1 MDCSIRIDRHL
12 IRAAGGSIRHA
23 LVSIVAPQAPPKA
36 GREPL
41 HVSLVLDRSGSMGG
55 QKIVLAREAV
65 RQALQALHPADRFS
79 LVVYDEEITT
89 VVESVKATAEARR
102 NAMAK
107 LARIDAR
114 GSTDLHGGWRAGCD
128 QLASH
133 LGADQVG
140 RCLLLTDGQANVGI
154 ADPAE
159 LAAVASAARKDR
171 RIATSTFGVG
181 EDFDERL
188 LRGMADGSGGR
199 FYFVEQPAQIPDL
212 LTSELGELLQV
223 VARAACLRLQLPKG
237 VEAAPLNALGTSAV
251 PGGIQIRLGDLVSG
265 QQLDVVVALKFPAGH
280 AGDTVAV
287 QFGLSDRD
295 GALATAPQAL
305 GWSYA
310 ADRAHKAQ
318 PREVIVDRE
327 VARLYAAR
335 ARAEALEL
343 NREGKYKEARAIL
356 EKTARRIDAY
366 AGGDG
371 ELEAIAEGLRGEGSD
386 YARSMNAKD
395 QKAALLPVLQ
405 HQHEPDA
412 GRESEEVR
420 GPVPAS

>member
-1 MDCSIRIDRHL
+1 MDYSIRIDRHL

-41 HVSLVLDRSGSMGG
+41 HLSLVLDRSGSMGG

-65 RQALQALHPADRFS
+65 RLALQALRPADRFS
-79 LVVYDEEITT
+79 LVVYDEAITT
-89 VVESVKATAEARR
+89 VVESTKATAEARR
-102 NAMAK
+102 NAMVK

-128 QLASH
+128 QLAAH
-133 LGADQVG
+133 LGAGQVG

-159 LAAVASAARKDR
+159 LAALAGAARKDR

-188 LRGMADGSGGR
+188 LRGMADASGGR
-199 FYFVEQPAQIPDL
+199 FYYIERPAQIPDL
-212 LTSELGELLQV
+212 LTSELGELLEV
-223 VARAACLRLQLPKG
+223 VARNVCLWLRLPEG
-237 VEAAPLNALGTSAV
+237 VEVAPLNALDSAAV
-251 PGGIQIRLGDLVSG
+251 GRDIQIRLGDLVSG
-265 QQLDVVVALKFPAGH
+265 QQLDVVVALKFPKGH

-287 QFGLSDRD
+287 EFGLAELE
-295 GALATAPQAL
+295 GALVAPRRAI
-305 GWSYA
+305 GWSYGA
-310 ADRAHKAQ
+310 ARSVTGQ
-318 PREVIVDRE
+318 PREVIVDRA

-343 NREGKYKEARAIL
+343 NRAGKYKEARAIL

-371 ELEAIAEGLRGEGSD
+371 ELEAIAAELRGEGAD
-386 YARSMNAKD
+386 YAQVMSAKD
-395 QKAALLPVLQ
+395 QKLRYFASYSLSKDRM
-405 HQHEPDA
+405 PDGKA
-412 GRESEEVR
+412 RR
-420 GPVPAS
+420 

>member
-1 MDCSIRIDRHL
+1 MDCSIRVDRHL
-12 IRAAGGSIRHA
+12 IRAAGGSTRYA
-23 LVSIVAPQAPPKA
+23 VVSIVAPQAPPKA

-65 RQALQALHPADRFS
+65 RQALQALRPADRFS
-79 LVVYDEEITT
+79 LIVYDEEITT

-114 GSTDLHGGWRAGCD
+114 GSTDLHGGWRAGCG
-128 QLASH
+128 QLAAH
-133 LGADQVG
+133 LGAEQVG

-159 LAAVASAARKDR
+159 LAALAGAARKDR
-171 RIATSTFGVG
+171 RLATSTFGVG
-181 EDFDERL
+181 DDFDERL
-188 LRGMADGSGGR
+188 LRGMADTSGGR
-199 FYFVEQPAQIPDL
+199 FYYIEQPAQIPDL

-223 VARAACLRLQLPKG
+223 VARDAGLTLQLPKG
-237 VEAAPLNALGTSAV
+237 VEVAPLNALETAAV
-251 PGGIQIRLGDLVSG
+251 TGGIQIRLGDLVSG
-265 QQLDVVVALKFPAGH
+265 QQLDVVVALTFPAGH

-295 GALATAPQAL
+295 GALAAPPQAL

-310 ADRAHKAQ
+310 TDRSQRDQ
-318 PREVIVDRE
+318 PREVIVDRA
-327 VARLYAAR
+327 VAGLYAAR

-343 NREGKYKEARAIL
+343 NRAGKYKEARAIL
-356 EKTARRIDAY
+356 EQTARRIDGY
-366 AGGDG
+366 AGGDA
-371 ELEAIAEGLRGEGSD
+371 ELKAAAEGLRAEGAD
-386 YARSMNAKD
+386 FGHVMD
-395 QKAALLPVLQ
+395 QKVMKQ
-405 HQHEPDA
+405 RYFNSYSISRNRMPDGKA
-412 GRESEEVR
+412 RR
-420 GPVPAS
+420 

>member
-1 MDCSIRIDRHL
+1 MDYSIRIDRHL
-12 IRAAGGSIRHA
+12 IRAGGGSIRYA

-55 QKIVLAREAV
+55 LKIVLAREAA
-65 RQALQALHPADRFS
+65 RLALQALRPADRFS
-79 LVVYDEEITT
+79 LVAYDDEVAT
-89 VVESVKATAEARR
+89 VIESTKATAEARR
-102 NAMAK
+102 NAIAK

-128 QLASH
+128 QLTAQ
-133 LGADQVG
+133 LGARQVG

-154 ADPAE
+154 QDPAE
-159 LAAVASAARKDR
+159 LGGLAGAARKTAR
-171 RIATSTFGVG
+171 VATSTFGVG

-188 LRGMADGSGGR
+188 LRGMADASGGR
-199 FYFVEQPAQIPDL
+199 FYYIERPEQIPDL
-212 LTSELGELLQV
+212 LTSELGELLEV
-223 VARAACLRLQLPKG
+223 VARDACLTVQLPKG
-237 VEAAPLNALGTSAV
+237 VEAAPLNALATDGV
-251 PGGIQIRLGDLVSG
+251 KGGIQIRLGDLVSG

-280 AGDTVAV
+280 TGDTVAV
-287 QFGLSDRD
+287 QFGLSDRT
-295 GALATAPQAL
+295 GALAAAPQAL

-318 PREVIVDRE
+318 PREVVVDRE

-343 NREGKYKEARAIL
+343 NREGKYKEAWAVL

-366 AGGDG
+366 AGGDA
-371 ELEAIAEGLRGEGSD
+371 ELKAIAEGLRGEAADFGRTMEQRVMKQRYFASYSISKNRMPD
-386 YARSMNAKD
+386 GKAR
-395 QKAALLPVLQ
+395 
-405 HQHEPDA
+405 
-412 GRESEEVR
+412 R
-420 GPVPAS
+420 